1 MIKAE
6 VVNKENNVVD
16 VQVTVEG
23 TESELYTE
31 ISSILQAF
39 DKRPEMTVILI
50 KAMDKLIQKAMEDK

>member
-6 VVNKENNVVD
+6 VVNKENNVAD

-23 TESELYTE
+23 TESELYAE
-31 ISSILQAF
+31 ISSILQSF